1 MDVTSLHGKT
11 ALVTGAA
18 SGIGRATALALARRG
33 ADLVICDVDEAGLA
47 ACAEQIRGLGREVQ
61 AERVDVASAEQ
72 MASFAA
78 SVHARREAVDLLMN
92 NAGVGI
98 GGGFLDTSLADW
110 DWIVG
115 INFWGVVHGTKA
127 FLPHLR
133 AAGEGHVVN
142 ISSVFGLTAAPNHG
156 AYNATKFAVRGFTE
170 ALRIELDATNA
181 PVSATCVLPGGI
193 RTSIARNARVRAGV
207 EGTMAASDE
216 MARELFE
223 RNCRTTASEAAQ
235 AILHGVSKNRRRVLV
250 GWDACAID
258 LMVRAAPSAA
268 QHVVLAATR
277 RMAR

>member
-1 MDVTSLHGKT
+1 MRSFAGKV
-11 ALVTGAA
+11 AAITGAG
-18 SGIGRATALALARRG
+18 SGIGRALALELSRRHCEVALSDIDAATLADTARQCEPNGVRVTSTSLDV
-33 ADLVICDVDEAGLA
+33 ADRA
-47 ACAEQIRGLGREVQ
+47 AVYGW
-61 AERVDVASAEQ
+61 AERVASDHGR
-72 MASFAA
+72 
-78 SVHARREAVDLLMN
+78 VHLIIN
-92 NAGVGI
+92 NAGV
-98 GGGFLDTSLADW
+98 SLVSALESVSYEDL
-110 DWIVG
+110 DWIFG

-133 AAGEGHVVN
+133 SAGEGHVVN
-142 ISSVFGLTAAPNHG
+142 VSSVFGLTAAPNHG

-170 ALRIELDATNA
+170 ALRIELDATRA

-207 EGTMAASDE
+207 EGTLAASDE

-223 RNCRTTASEAAQ
+223 RNCRTSAGEAAQ

-250 GWDACAID
+250 GWDAYAID
-258 LMVRAAPSAA
+258 LMVRAAPAAA